1 MKLNSLLKIK
11 KNRKTVGRGGG
22 RGGTS
27 GKGNKGQKA
36 RSGGF
41 VKAQFEGG
49 QTPLTRRIPRRGF
62 NNKIFKINYVT
73 ISLEKIFNL
82 SQELNISII
91 NKQVLFE
98 NEALKNTRDKVKVLF
113 GRRMENLDIYKNIS
127 LDLTIDACSGT
138 VEQFVTSGG
147 GKVIFC

>member
-11 KNRKTVGRGGG
+11 KNRKTVGRGGA

-62 NNKIFKINYVT
+62 NNKVFKINYVT

-82 SQELNISII
+82 SQELNISAI

-113 GRRMENLDIYKNIS
+113 GRRIENLDIYKNIS
-127 LDLTIDACSGT
+127 LELTIDACSAT
-138 VEQFVTSGG
+138 VEQFVTNSG

>member
-1 MKLNSLLKIK
+1 MKLNQLIKITK
-11 KNRKTVGRGGG
+11 KRKTIGRGGA

-62 NNKIFKINYVT
+62 NNKNFTVRYDIVSLDKIV
-73 ISLEKIFNL
+73 EL
-82 SQELNISII
+82 SQSSNIIDIDKIVLCNNNIIKKSVQKVKILLTKELKTQNIP
-91 NKQVLFE
+91 
-98 NEALKNTRDKVKVLF
+98 ALK
-113 GRRMENLDIYKNIS
+113 IS
-127 LDLTIDACSGT
+127 VDACSQSVKDI
-138 VEQFVTSGG
+138 VEKAGG
-147 GKVIFC
+147 QVILPQ